1 MFVFPELFL
10 LTGGRG
16 RDEGDGRRHSRS
28 GERHAGGVGLK
39 VLRVVGSGA
48 VAGGAEW
55 MWIAELDASDCPGQA
70 AFMYAVLSP
79 LRQHRN

>member
-1 MFVFPELFL
+1 
-10 LTGGRG
+10 
-16 RDEGDGRRHSRS
+16 
-28 GERHAGGVGLK
+28 
-39 VLRVVGSGA
+39 